1 MLKHE
6 NESSLIKCI
15 FVVDYNILK
24 QGCGAGTEIS
34 GCGSSSRHLKFFAQ
48 APASKWF
55 GPL

>member
-48 APASKWF
+48 APASK
-55 GPL
+55 